1 MARDGMKKTNLD
13 DNTGVRLLL
22 KKYRKMFRIR
32 ENLDFYSEEDY
43 KLAEKKFL
51 KYSLLGKIKY

>member
-1 MARDGMKKTNLD
+1 MVRDGMKKTNLD
-13 DNTGVRLLL
+13 DNTGLRLLL
-22 KKYRKMFRIR
+22 KKYRKMFRTQ

-51 KYSLLGKIKY
+51 KYALLGKIKY